1 MATLLYRLGKASFDN
16 AWRVLIIWLV
26 AFVAIGGG
34 GIALGGATDEQFD
47 IPGSPSQA
55 AFDRLASVFPG
66 FGTASAQAVI
76 VAPEGQRLDSPDNT
90 AAIEELAAVIAADE
104 IIDDTISPF
113 DEFAGRALSDD
124 GRYASCRCNL
134 PCLTMTSPTRCS
146 TLWSL
151 TAVFFLTRISLS
163 SLAETSFRTKGSI

>member
-55 AFDRLASVFPG
+55 AFDRLASVSPV
-66 FGTASAQAVI
+66 SAPP
-76 VAPEGQRLDSPDNT
+76 APKRSSSPPRAKDWTPPTTQRQSK
-90 AAIEELAAVIAADE
+90 
-104 IIDDTISPF
+104 
-113 DEFAGRALSDD
+113 
-124 GRYASCRCNL
+124 
-134 PCLTMTSPTRCS
+134 
-146 TLWSL
+146 
-151 TAVFFLTRISLS
+151 S
-163 SLAETSFRTKGSI
+163 SRPP

>member
-55 AFDRLASVFPG
+55 AFDRLASVFPR
-66 FGTASAQAVI
+66 FRHR
-76 VAPEGQRLDSPDNT
+76 QRPSGHRRPRGPKTGLPRQHSGNR
-90 AAIEELAAVIAADE
+90 
-104 IIDDTISPF
+104 
-113 DEFAGRALSDD
+113 RARSRHS
-124 GRYASCRCNL
+124 G
-134 PCLTMTSPTRCS
+134 
-146 TLWSL
+146 
-151 TAVFFLTRISLS
+151 
-163 SLAETSFRTKGSI
+163 